1 MNLKE
6 SYLFLEGPS
15 SKSEELISLEVED
28 TCDASSFSFSS
39 CSDPGLNPLDGPL
52 PRSPV
57 IKKAKELRQIATN
70 LLQKYTKDSQKH
82 IHTQRDKE

>member
-39 CSDPGLNPLDGPL
+39 WSDPGLNPLEGPL

-57 IKKAKELRQIATN
+57 IKKSKRVKTN
-70 LLQKYTKDSQKH
+70 SHKSTPKYTKDSQKH